1 MIGWARHFWSGAL
14 LLLLLETFLV
24 ATGAPVTL
32 AQGSD
37 AASLCFSS
45 ASHPS
50 TPDQRIRGC
59 TSLIDSG
66 GTKPETLREALMNRA
81 SGYREKREYSQ
92 ALSDINQAIRM
103 KPNDVD
109 SIFARALIY
118 RAAGMRGAAIS
129 DYRTVVRVDPTYIE
143 AKEALQELGI
153 TKTQAVPAQQAPSCG
168 RIVGTWNWPNGSV
181 MAFYKNGTAGT
192 AGQPAGGTW
201 RCSGSTVIAV
211 FNNGGRDRY
220 VVAPDGKTLSL
231 TTNWIPGTY
240 TATRQH

>member
-1 MIGWARHFWSGAL
+1 MTDCARIFRARAL
-14 LLLLLETFLV
+14 LMLEAFLV
-24 ATGAPVTL
+24 AAGVPAAL

-37 AASLCFSS
+37 AASLCFSP
-45 ASHPS
+45 ASHAV
-50 TPDQRIRGC
+50 TPDQTIRGC
-59 TSLIDSG
+59 TSLIESG
-66 GTKPETLREALMNRA
+66 GTKPETIREALMNRA
-81 SGYREKREYSQ
+81 SGYREKRQYSK
-92 ALSDINQAIRM
+92 ALSDVNQAIQM

-118 RAAGMRGAAIS
+118 RAAGMRAAAIS
-129 DYRTVVRVDPTYIE
+129 DYRTVLRIDPTYTE

-153 TKTQAVPAQQAPSCG
+153 TNMQTVPAQQTPSCG

-192 AGQPAGGTW
+192 AGQPPGGTW

-220 VVAPDGKTLSL
+220 VVAPDGNTLSL

-240 TATRQH
+240 TATRQK